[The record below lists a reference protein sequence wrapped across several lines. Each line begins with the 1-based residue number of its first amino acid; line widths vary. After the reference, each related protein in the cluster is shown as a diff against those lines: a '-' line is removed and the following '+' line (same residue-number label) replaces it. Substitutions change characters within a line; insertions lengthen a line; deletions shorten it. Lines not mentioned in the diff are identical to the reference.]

1 MRVSIIIKNGIGSF
15 ATAKWPLRP
24 GEDEG
29 TKTMT
34 AQALVRGFYKF
45 ALPLFNALVL
55 GGVSLLAATML
66 AAS

>member
-15 ATAKWPLRP
+15 ATATSPSSGAGKR
-24 GEDEG
+24 E
-29 TKTMT
+29 KTMT
-34 AQALVRGFYKF
+34 SQVLIRGFDKY

-55 GGVSLLAATML
+55 GGVSLLAAAML